1 MGRVDASDIADVR
14 KLVSRRTGLISQCV
28 PLESFDGSGDWY
40 VYASSL
46 GNLDHIVSGIE
57 HAADAGAD
65 VQLGGAGT
73 AVTTDHAADIAAVEG
88 LERYSSCVWDDLP
101 TRWASERQMRE
112 SGDSHLDVMTLAT
125 VGENESRT
133 GRAVISKANLDRP
146 LRWIRG
152 INLHNRTPA
161 WVPLICTYLFVNPI
175 TLGERI
181 WTPISTGCATYS
193 NAEGALLAGL
203 LEAVERESIALV
215 WLQKLPC
222 PRLDTESL
230 DPPAVDFIREFERRG
245 ATVSLMDATTDLGV
259 PTIYCLIRRESQ
271 HAAQIVT
278 CASATNGSE
287 AALKALR
294 EAQSTLVAIE
304 TNSAPV
310 PDDVMDFHDTIHGA
324 VYMAHRSRREHFDFL
339 DSSRKRTRVAE
350 MPRLPDD
357 TGEALA
363 EVLRRLRR
371 LDMEAYAVDITTDE
385 GARSGFTSVKVLVPE
400 LIPLSFV
407 HSTRYLG
414 TSRLYGLPE
423 HFGRDA
429 LPEKEINPW
438 PQPFA

>member
-40 VYASSL
+40 VYASSF

-57 HAADAGAD
+57 HAADACAD

-112 SGDSHLDVMTLAT
+112 SGDSHLDVMDPGNCWGKRIAHWS
-125 VGENESRT
+125 GSNIESEP
-133 GRAVISKANLDRP
+133 DRP
-146 LRWIRG
+146 LRWICG

-310 PDDVMDFHDTIHGA
+310 PDDVMDF
-324 VYMAHRSRREHFDFL
+324 M
-339 DSSRKRTRVAE
+339 
-350 MPRLPDD
+350 
-357 TGEALA
+357 
-363 EVLRRLRR
+363 
-371 LDMEAYAVDITTDE
+371 
-385 GARSGFTSVKVLVPE
+385 
-400 LIPLSFV
+400 
-407 HSTRYLG
+407 TRYMGRSIWRTAPGASTLI
-414 TSRLYGLPE
+414 
-423 HFGRDA
+423 FG
-429 LPEKEINPW
+429 
-438 PQPFA
+438 